1 MDAPLLLELLRSSD
15 PPQIVQNR
23 CYAKTGWDYEIRK
36 ICREHDVIHEG
47 FSLLTANRDVLHDP
61 QCPIA
66 RAARRLGKTREQ
78 IVFRFAMQI
87 GMVVITGTTSELHM
101 TQDLEV
107 YDFEL
112 TEDEVRDIEQSGV

>member
-1 MDAPLLLELLRSSD
+1 M
-15 PPQIVQNR
+15 
-23 CYAKTGWDYEIRK
+23 IRK

-61 QCPIA
+61 QGPIA